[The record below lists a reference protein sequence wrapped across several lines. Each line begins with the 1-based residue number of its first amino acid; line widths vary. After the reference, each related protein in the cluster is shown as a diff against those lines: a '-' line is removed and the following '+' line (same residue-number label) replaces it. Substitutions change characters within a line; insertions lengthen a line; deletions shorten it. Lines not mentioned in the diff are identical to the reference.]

1 MCEVVLKCSKHS
13 CADCQNGSHVT
24 VTSTCGTKSNCKNE
38 VTSVN
43 FVVDDSS
50 LSDNQINWN
59 C

>member
-1 MCEVVLKCSKHS
+1 MCEVVLMCSKHL
-13 CADCQNGSHVT
+13 CADCQNGGYVT
-24 VTSTCGTKSNCKNE
+24 VTTSTCGTKSNCKNE

-43 FVVDDSS
+43 FDTS